1 MAISRW
7 VFDRSLPP
15 PRQYLGGG
23 FYDAD
28 IVRIAQAYGRNSADC
43 EIRERLDADPHPP
56 ESEWYQVP
64 DPRPT
69 VAAIRAAL
77 QGAAS
82 LAEFKAALLQLI
94 QRVT

>member
-23 FYDAD
+23 FFDAD
-28 IVRIAQAYGRNSADC
+28 IVQIAQAKGRNPATC

-56 ESEWYQVP
+56 ESEIYQPP
-64 DPRPT
+64 DADAP
-69 VAAIRAAL
+69 
-77 QGAAS
+77 
-82 LAEFKAALLQLI
+82 AALLTALQSAGSIAELKAI
-94 QRVT
+94 LQRVIGRLR